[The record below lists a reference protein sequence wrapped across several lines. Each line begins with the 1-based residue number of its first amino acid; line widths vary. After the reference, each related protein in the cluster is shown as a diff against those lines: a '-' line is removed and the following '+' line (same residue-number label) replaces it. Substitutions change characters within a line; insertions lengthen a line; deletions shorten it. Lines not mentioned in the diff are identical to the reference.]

1 MKYLSN
7 DEVSTPTEEDS
18 VKRASCTDED
28 FIASW
33 QGNDNVEAVA
43 TLLGMKPASIEQR
56 ARNMRKHGVPLKR
69 YAAKARTV
77 KDEAYWARMAAL
89 AEAANEDDEVDTN
102 A

>member
-1 MKYLSN
+1 MSN
-7 DEVSTPTEEDS
+7 DETSTPTEDNS
-18 VKRASCTDED
+18 DKRAFATDED

-43 TLLGMKPASIEQR
+43 TLLGMKPASVEQR
-56 ARNMRKHGVPLKR
+56 ARNMRKHGVPLKQ
-69 YAAKARTV
+69 YAPKERTV

-89 AEAANEDDEVDTN
+89 AAAATEDDDVSND